1 MRFRPLPC
9 DENCLSSW
17 NPLQNVLNGDAN
29 NADEGGDEQGECGE
43 VGDAVQLNRAIE
55 HRDLNAGWGF
65 EERGR
70 VKRLLGWRRNVA
82 DPVVQLRSGHRQLIY
97 LALDG
102 NRSARNDR
110 MWHWRNA
117 REILIAERTER
128 AATGVGIARHRRQ
141 AVGVLGHQGSPFER
155 HSLPAESSL
164 QMHCSVA
171 GDRRRCGSGVP
182 PFASL
187 GSRR

>member
-1 MRFRPLPC
+1 
-9 DENCLSSW
+9 
-17 NPLQNVLNGDAN
+17 
-29 NADEGGDEQGECGE
+29 

-55 HRDLNAGWGF
+55 HRDLNAGWSF

-82 DPVVQLRSGHRQLIY
+82 DPVVQLRSGHKQLIY

-117 REILIAERTER
+117 HEILIAHVRKGR
-128 AATGVGIARHRRQ
+128 PQVSVLQGIGVRQ
-141 AVGVLGHQGSPFER
+141 WGFWAIRGR
-155 HSLPAESSL
+155 HSSGILCLRSRACRCIVLLPAIGGDAALEFHHSPLSVL
-164 QMHCSVA
+164 VVDLPHCK
-171 GDRRRCGSGVP
+171 C
-182 PFASL
+182 
-187 GSRR
+187 